1 VNEVANM
8 IDTIT
13 LIIKPPFFKIT
24 DGSVFTPHID
34 ELRKQRF
41 GRHPMLRAVLNPL
54 KTGYKRVYLPFLT
67 FTLRAS
73 ENHIEEELRVEFS
86 APKMLFLENVQEVD
100 EKDFG
105 LLTQRL
111 KEKLEGTGIFFPPD
125 YLPHA
130 EVSKI
135 HFCKNIVL
143 DNFISANYVIS
154 KLARFD
160 VPKSLDFNQKR
171 FDNSGRALYLYSKTH
186 HFVIYDKVF
195 DLNRPGNRG
204 VDRDKTL
211 FQKSLFDYLQKE
223 KEPLEIL
230 RLEVRLTQKQ
240 KLASILKKS
249 GVVLDTPRFKSLF
262 KKEISRKV
270 IMFYWNNCFRDTKY
284 RFLLSQSKKSDD
296 LVNDIFNYLKH
307 DSNQTKSKIIQYKI
321 AFSLL
326 GFYLYAQQNGV
337 RSLRN
342 VIERSF
348 NKRTWFRANKDFE
361 MLSKALENN
370 KKEDF
375 MSRIEEALE
384 KFETY
389 KPNFRL
395 DYVNESI
402 LK

>member
-1 VNEVANM
+1 MSKEVVSKVVNM

-13 LIIKPPFFKIT
+13 LTIKPPFFKIT
-24 DGSVFTPHID
+24 DGSLFAPPID

-41 GRHPMLRAVLNPL
+41 GGRFFLKAVLNPP

-67 FTLRAS
+67 FTRRA
-73 ENHIEEELRVEFS
+73 NGTGVEEELRVEFS
-86 APKMLFLENVQEVD
+86 APKILFLENVQEID
-100 EKDFG
+100 EEDFG

-111 KEKLEGTGIFFPPD
+111 EEKLEGAGIWLPPD

-143 DNFISANYVIS
+143 NNFISANYVIS

-211 FQKSLFDYLQKE
+211 FQKSLFDYLQKK

-240 KLASILKKS
+240 KLASVLNKS
-249 GVVLDTPRFKSLF
+249 GVVLDMLRLKSLF
-262 KKEISRKV
+262 KKEIAQK
-270 IMFYWNNCFRDTKY
+270 IIQFYWNTCFRDTKY
-284 RFLLSQSKKSDD
+284 RFLLGQSKKIDD
-296 LVNDIFNYLKH
+296 LTNDIINYLKH
-307 DSNQTKSKIIQYKI
+307 DGCQTKSRIIQYKI

-326 GFYLYAQQNGV
+326 GFYLYTQEKGV

-342 VIERSF
+342 FIEGNFDR
-348 NKRTWFRANKDFE
+348 RTWYRANQDFE
-361 MLSKALENN
+361 TLSMILEQN
-370 KKEDF
+370 KKETF
-375 MSRIEEALE
+375 MEQIEEALE
-384 KFETY
+384 KFEIY
-389 KPNFRL
+389 KPNFPL
-395 DYVNESI
+395 DFVN
-402 LK
+402 